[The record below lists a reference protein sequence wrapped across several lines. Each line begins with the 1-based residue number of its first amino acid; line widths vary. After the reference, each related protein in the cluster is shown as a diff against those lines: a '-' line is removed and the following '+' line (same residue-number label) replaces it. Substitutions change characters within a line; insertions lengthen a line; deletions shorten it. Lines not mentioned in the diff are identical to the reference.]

1 MKKNKLP
8 VWNERTNKEKIFTCL
23 TILFGLIAITF
34 IILETANINI
44 PDRLDSIFLS
54 LELICLG
61 IFYYKYSKPLSL
73 TLLSISVLGLILSII
88 NMI

>member
-8 VWNERTNKEKIFTCL
+8 VWKERTNKEKIFTCL

-34 IILETANINI
+34 IILETTNINI

-54 LELICLG
+54 LER
-61 IFYYKYSKPLSL
+61 Y
-73 TLLSISVLGLILSII
+73 V
-88 NMI
+88 